1 MGGHGGGGCT
11 HITCINMPIQNKY
24 HRIVAHVSSVQI
36 CIMWQQWHT
45 QVVSVW
51 LLEQFYTHVII
62 DAS

>member
-24 HRIVAHVSSVQI
+24 HRIVAHVSSV
-36 CIMWQQWHT
+36 MWQQWHN

-51 LLEQFYTHVII
+51 LLEQFYTIVII